1 MKTPSPPPSEVDT
14 DSITSLPQGLPVA
27 DVGCTSD
34 IALRSANAGSENPL
48 STPCSAGIDTSRTKW
63 ENPVSHRDSSLLVER
78 EFEDPPSRQDIGSP
92 SSGLNPKRNSET
104 ESCED
109 LADSAISVPRF
120 DSESGVGS
128 ANPKKAP
135 FSLWNAVV
143 RGPMRRLQE
152 RLLGSRWGSAGAEI
166 TKSSIWL
173 LGVCYALGEDVD
185 VTSTEAYTDFL
196 DDFSS
201 RIWLTYRKGFEG
213 LGPAKMTSDV
223 NWGCMLRSGQ
233 MLLAQALVCHHL
245 GRRWRRKSLESNTK
259 EYLKILQC
267 FGDSPSQE
275 CLFSI
280 HKILEVGAPYGL
292 VAGSWLGP
300 YALCRSFEALAH
312 IVRESGDDKF
322 QCKLP
327 MEVYV
332 VSGDADG
339 ERGGAPCICMDEVES
354 LCSKRDMWTPVLLLV
369 PLVLGLDKVNSRYL
383 PSLWATFT
391 FPQSLG
397 ILGGKPGASTYLVG
411 VQGDQTFYLDPHEV
425 QQVQI
430 MSPEN
435 EQADASSYHCSIV
448 KKMPLNAIDP
458 SLALGFYCID
468 QGEFEDLCK
477 RATELEKDSNGAPMF
492 TVVKKHSKKD
502 SISRGEFDGPYSS
515 DEPEEDWQIL

>member
-1 MKTPSPPPSEVDT
+1 MKTPSPPPSPSEVDIG
-14 DSITSLPQGLPVA
+14 SVSSVFPGIPVENNLNVA
-27 DVGCTSD
+27 VPDVNSE
-34 IALRSANAGSENPL
+34 IENPI
-48 STPCSAGIDTSRTKW
+48 PAPFSAGIGGTSHPQDP
-63 ENPVSHRDSSLLVER
+63 NLLFER
-78 EFEDPPSRQDIGSP
+78 EVEDPSSSFSRKDIESP
-92 SSGLNPKRNSET
+92 SFNSNFKENFQV
-104 ESCED
+104 EKGED
-109 LADSAISVPRF
+109 VADSEAVVSRI
-120 DSESGVGS
+120 DGDSGVGS
-128 ANPKKAP
+128 ANLRKAP

-152 RLLGSRWGSAGAEI
+152 RLLGSRWGSAGTEI

-173 LGVCYALGEDVD
+173 LGVCYALGEDAD
-185 VTSTEAYTDFL
+185 VASTEAYTEFL
-196 DDFSS
+196 VDYSS
-201 RIWLTYRKGFEG
+201 RIWLTYRKGFEA

-245 GRRWRRKSLESNTK
+245 GRHWRRKSSESNAK

-275 CLFSI
+275 CPFSI
-280 HKILEVGAPYGL
+280 HNILEVGAPYGL

-300 YALCRSFEALAH
+300 YALCRSFEALAQT
-312 IVRESGDDKF
+312 VRETSNEKF

-339 ERGGAPCICMDEVES
+339 ERGGAPCICIDDVES
-354 LCSKRDMWTPVLLLV
+354 LCLRKDTWTPVLLLV

-383 PSLWATFT
+383 PSLWATFS

-425 QQVQI
+425 QQVLI

-435 EQADASSYHCSIV
+435 EEADSNSYHCSVV

-458 SLALGFYCID
+458 SLALGFYCVD
-468 QGEFEDLCK
+468 QGDFEDLCK
-477 RATELEKDSNGAPMF
+477 RASELEKDSNGAPMF
-492 TVVKKHSKKD
+492 TVVKHSKKD
-502 SISRGEFDGPYSS
+502 SIPREEFEGPVSS